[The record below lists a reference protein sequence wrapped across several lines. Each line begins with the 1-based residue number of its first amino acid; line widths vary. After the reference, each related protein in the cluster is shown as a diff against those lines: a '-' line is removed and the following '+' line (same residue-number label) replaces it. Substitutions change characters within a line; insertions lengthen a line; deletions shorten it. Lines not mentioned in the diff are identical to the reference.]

1 MPESRRWSLKTVGIV
16 AAAVAL
22 VLVAIGIVTRMR
34 HQSKL
39 ATWTEANA
47 TPVVSVIRPK
57 PAGSTG
63 DGLTLPGNLQ
73 AYNSAA
79 IYARTTGYIR
89 RWLVDIG
96 DPVRAGQTLALLDAP
111 EVEQQVAAARAQ
123 LQTARANRALAA
135 STATRWRDLLAKDAV
150 SKQETDEKLGDLAAK
165 SAIADAAS
173 AELRRLG
180 ALQGFTRLEAPFAGV
195 VTSRSAQI
203 GALVTAGTSASTP
216 LFTVAALD
224 RIRVYVRVPQSYVG
238 EVHDGMHA
246 SLTVPELPK
255 RKFDVV
261 LVRSAG
267 AVDPQSGT
275 MLVELQTDNADR
287 ALKPGGY
294 AQVTFPV
301 SGDAGGVRLP
311 ASALVV
317 TSDGTRVATLGAG
330 NRVAMKRV
338 TIGRDEGDTVTISA
352 GLTPAD
358 RVIDSPPDA
367 LDTGDTV
374 RVARGK

>member
-1 MPESRRWSLKTVGIV
+1 MPESRRWSLRTAGIV

-34 HQSKL
+34 HESRL
-39 ATWTEANA
+39 ANWTEANA
-47 TPVVSVIRPK
+47 APVVSVIRPK
-57 PAGSTG
+57 SAGGTG

-96 DPVRAGQTLALLDAP
+96 APVQAGQTLALLDAP
-111 EVEQQVAAARAQ
+111 EVEQQVAQARAQ

-165 SAIADAAS
+165 TAIADAAS

-216 LFTVAALD
+216 LFTVADLN

-238 EVHDGMHA
+238 EVRDGMHA

-255 RKFDVV
+255 RRFDVV

-275 MLVELQTDNADR
+275 MLVELQTGNADR

-317 TSDGTRVATLGAG
+317 TSDGTRVATLAAG
-330 NRVAMKRV
+330 NKVVMKRV